1 MIEILH
7 QGEKVRY
14 TQFAAFCHIDRK
26 LKSSAHLYGL
36 VIEMMAISFL
46 HTFFFC
52 KTSIFYTIS
61 REARRLKRVIIQIAN
76 EDG

>member
-46 HTFFFC
+46 HTFFFA
-52 KTSIFYTIS
+52 KLVFFTLLA
-61 REARRLKRVIIQIAN
+61 EKP
-76 EDG
+76 EG

>member
-26 LKSSAHLYGL
+26 LNLPVHIIRTKNLPIL

-46 HTFFFC
+46 HTFLPSQAQYFLH
-52 KTSIFYTIS
+52 Y
-61 REARRLKRVIIQIAN
+61 
-76 EDG
+76 

>member
-46 HTFFFC
+46 HTFLPSTVFFTLLAAEL
-52 KTSIFYTIS
+52 KP
-61 REARRLKRVIIQIAN
+61 ELKRAIIQIAN